1 MSEIM
6 NLATVLAY
14 FLVFLIG
21 LYHCFNEA
29 LHAWITRN
37 NTGLTV
43 FERRSYALKAGSSCS
58 LGMLALIGLFDAA
71 RGVF

>member
-1 MSEIM
+1 MLI
-6 NLATVLAY
+6 LAY
-14 FLVFLIG
+14 FAVFLIG

-29 LHAWITRN
+29 KLAWVTRN

-43 FERRSYALKAGSSCS
+43 FERRSYALKAGSSLS
-58 LGMLALIGLFDAA
+58 LGVLALIGLFDAA

>member
-1 MSEIM
+1 MKELV
-6 NLATVLAY
+6 NWLTVLAY
-14 FLVFLIG
+14 FAVFFMG
-21 LYHCFNEA
+21 LASCFKEA
-29 LHAWITRN
+29 KLAWITRN